1 MEDVKSDGM
10 YPSLRGWL
18 YMFRM
23 TRASSCAKSLSNLLG
38 MLGTT
43 AFAILIDDRD
53 QNTSSL
59 ETKKFMWHQALGRIT
74 GQRFKMV
81 CKTYKKVI
89 NLIGNWSL
97 TGIWLLSSTIR
108 YAICRLCAY
117 MTYSVRGKRV
127 TVKSPV
133 LEM

>member
-23 TRASSCAKSLSNLLG
+23 TGASSCAKSLSNLLG
-38 MLGTT
+38 ML
-43 AFAILIDDRD
+43 
-53 QNTSSL
+53 
-59 ETKKFMWHQALGRIT
+59 
-74 GQRFKMV
+74 V